1 LTQSLHILRS
11 IDVNQLHSGSEG
23 TQSEALIELSF
34 YKFYFLQ
41 LYSPLVIHESDLIV
55 VTVYAEVGTG
65 NDLSYL
71 EEVKA
76 FQSQWGHFLSIIDES
91 ELVETFSLVVNL
103 YPCVIGH
110 VCENLVLGLQAE
122 MLIKLARCFRAVD
135 IMLPTFPC

>member
-1 LTQSLHILRS
+1 MNYSTLLLAAFSKRIFFIFITLIDCQNTIFVVLEPDGWLFSAARVADTNQVELVLNFFRLRLTQSLHILRS

-71 EEVKA
+71 
-76 FQSQWGHFLSIIDES
+76 
-91 ELVETFSLVVNL
+91 
-103 YPCVIGH
+103 
-110 VCENLVLGLQAE
+110 
-122 MLIKLARCFRAVD
+122 
-135 IMLPTFPC
+135 